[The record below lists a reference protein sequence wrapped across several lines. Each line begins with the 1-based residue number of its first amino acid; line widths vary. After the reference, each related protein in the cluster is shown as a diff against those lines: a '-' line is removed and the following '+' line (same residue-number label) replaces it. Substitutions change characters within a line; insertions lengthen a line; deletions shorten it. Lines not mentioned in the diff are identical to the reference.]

1 MAIQVSN
8 RSGITIRDF
17 FSLPKTVRELV
28 LDIARQTKIYMNRK
42 GLPLTNNGFRLLE
55 QEAIE
60 NGMQGEIIFFGN
72 REKFLKQI
80 ALAKQKASR
89 LPEDEYAETMER
101 LNLGCFREYVFQAIQ
116 LIKDEGI
123 TAN

>member
-28 LDIARQTKIYMNRK
+28 LDIARQTKIYMDKK

-60 NGMQGEIIFFGN
+60 NGMQGEIVFFGN
-72 REKFLKQI
+72 RDKFLEQI
-80 ALAKQKASR
+80 RLAKQKASR
-89 LPEDEYAETMER
+89 LPENEHTETMER
-101 LNLGCFREYVFQAIQ
+101 LNIGCFREYVFQAIQ
-116 LIKDEGI
+116 LIKNEDVI
-123 TAN
+123 VN